1 MPEETTEDEFGRE
14 FSPLLAGLGERRGE
28 CPDPER
34 LAAHVHDELAA
45 AERAAVDAHLGL
57 CTRCTAE
64 IELLAAAPAEVDD
77 VTWRRVERRLDRRA
91 APWRRSGEA
100 AAGARRAAWLG
111 LAAAVLA
118 VAAGVA
124 VWRLPEP
131 GGGPRVI
138 STTRGDGLQAI
149 APAGEVRAVERFEW
163 AAPPI
168 EATYRVEVRR
178 GDERVLSVEGTPSAE
193 GTPFSAELPLG
204 MRGVLAPGA
213 EYRWRVQAVVRE
225 APPGGAVGERVVL
238 ESPWVEFR
246 IVP

>member
-1 MPEETTEDEFGRE
+1 MTEDEFGRE

-34 LAAHVHDELAA
+34 LAAYVHDELAA

-57 CTRCTAE
+57 CARCTAE

-77 VTWRRVERRLDRRA
+77 VTWRRVERGLDRRA
-91 APWRRSGEA
+91 APWRRRRRP
-100 AAGARRAAWLG
+100 AAGTRRAAWLG
-111 LAAAVLA
+111 VAAAVLA

-131 GGGPRVI
+131 GGGRRAI
-138 STTRGDGLQAI
+138 STTRGHGLEAI

-178 GDERVLSVEGTPSAE
+178 GDERVLSAE
-193 GTPFSAELPLG
+193 GPESSAKIPAG
-204 MRGVLAPGA
+204 ARGVLRPGV
-213 EYRWRVQAVVRE
+213 EYRWRVQALVRE
-225 APPGGAVGERVVL
+225 APPGGAAGERVVL
-238 ESPWVEFR
+238 DSPWVEFR